1 MQRQPDCDTRQVVT
15 ATGYTA
21 LVGSRILQYEEG
33 KTQILAKDAHSA
45 CSGGAA
51 YYLSVDRLGARG
63 TRLTFLA
70 GASYNALV
78 TLRAPALELQGLI
91 ALSPLPLF
99 RGIATRA
106 AIPTQPAAARFAMKQ
121 ERKPSP
127 ATPATGL
134 RRPLPKT
141 KTQRESAETRCF
153 CCRSL
158 FELAS
163 SRVWGQKP
171 PPPPPQGKPTALA
184 GSGVDELIQQEEED
198 PVGRV
203 LHSLLPTA
211 SPLTA
216 LIPATLRPS
225 DS

>member
-1 MQRQPDCDTRQVVT
+1 
-15 ATGYTA
+15 
-21 LVGSRILQYEEG
+21 
-33 KTQILAKDAHSA
+33 
-45 CSGGAA
+45 
-51 YYLSVDRLGARG
+51 
-63 TRLTFLA
+63 
-70 GASYNALV
+70 
-78 TLRAPALELQGLI
+78 
-91 ALSPLPLF
+91 
-99 RGIATRA
+99 
-106 AIPTQPAAARFAMKQ
+106 MKQ

-158 FELAS
+158 CALAS
-163 SRVWGQKP
+163 SRVWGQK

-198 PVGRV
+198 SVGRV

-216 LIPATLRPS
+216 SIPATLRQY
-225 DS
+225 DSCGDAAFSPTRRVLKSCRWIRNAVSVPLLQTTTPVTTSCSWTCSSSRTGQMMATSSFSPGSSGPWVAKRSPELVRSMIWPEPVSSGARRCETE